1 MKLIGVI
8 FACVLACSVA
18 FAQSSATLNF
28 ADPAGDPSC
37 DYEQLA
43 SGTMAA
49 PPNATVDNGPA
60 YEFADDL
67 YGAECAFS
75 PYQLIF
81 TQAVPSVRLHHY
93 GWAGYVGFSGF
104 EFAGIYGYLL
114 PELPVATKAQPH
126 D

>member
-1 MKLIGVI
+1 MKLIVVI
-8 FACVLACSVA
+8 SLCVLAWSVA

-37 DYEQLA
+37 DYEPL
-43 SGTMAA
+43 SRDTMAA
-49 PPNATVDNGPA
+49 SPNATLLNGPA
-60 YEFADDL
+60 CGFADDL

-81 TQAVPSVRLHHY
+81 TQTVPSVRLHHY

-114 PELPVATKAQPH
+114 PELPAATKVQPH
-126 D
+126 E